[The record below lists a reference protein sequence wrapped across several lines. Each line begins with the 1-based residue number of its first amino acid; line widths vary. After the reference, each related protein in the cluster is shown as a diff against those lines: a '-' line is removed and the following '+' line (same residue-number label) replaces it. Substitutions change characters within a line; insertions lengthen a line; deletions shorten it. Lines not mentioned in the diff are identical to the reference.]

1 MFVEGKE
8 ALLPSRMKPD
18 ILKVSIS
25 KEENIMKRI
34 LFLLTAL
41 LLIAAGPSISRA
53 SGEGEQKNAPEASQK
68 KEQYEKSMEERLKN
82 LGKQLDELNAKAAQ
96 RTEEVKKE
104 LGQYLKDAEKKQQA
118 ASQKLEEV
126 KKASAEK
133 WRKFTSD
140 MNKAADEFEKA
151 FERAKKN
158 FKE

>member
-1 MFVEGKE
+1 
-8 ALLPSRMKPD
+8 
-18 ILKVSIS
+18 
-25 KEENIMKRI
+25 MKRI

-41 LLIAAGPSISRA
+41 LLITAGPSIARA
-53 SGEGEQKNAPEASQK
+53 SGEGDQKTAPEATQK

-96 RTEEVKKE
+96 RTEEARKE
-104 LGQYLKDAEKKQQA
+104 LDQYLKDAEKKQQA
-118 ASQKLEEV
+118 ASRKLEEMR
-126 KKASAEK
+126 KASAAK

-151 FERAKKN
+151 YERAKQN